1 MEKIQ
6 NLTSYQED
14 IYTCNRT
21 RCGFCREECPVYRV
35 TRYETFSCRGKML
48 VARGLVEGL
57 LEPSKEM
64 ADMLDKCLLCG
75 YCQSRCALKNMEII
89 TSMRHHL
96 AAKGL
101 AAAVHQEN
109 VTKIV
114 RDGRL
119 FEPQVVAKREG
130 ECSFLR
136 RMPVSLKTQGTVNGL
151 LRLGASGYSSRNRR
165 GDMLRLHCRGHRVLR
180 GF

>member
-6 NLTSYQED
+6 DLKSYQDD

-64 ADMLDKCLLCG
+64 ADMLEKCLLCG

-89 TSMRHHL
+89 TSMRQHV
-96 AAKGL
+96 AARGL
-101 AAAVHQEN
+101 AAPVHQEN
-109 VTKIV
+109 ATKIL
-114 RDGRL
+114 RDSRL
-119 FEPQVVAKREG
+119 FEPQVVAKR
-130 ECSFLR
+130 
-136 RMPVSLKTQGTVNGL
+136 Q
-151 LRLGASGYSSRNRR
+151 Y
-165 GDMLRLHCRGHRVLR
+165 RGH
-180 GF
+180 